1 MIKFS
6 YAPDGIGEGS
16 FKSGYFKDDM
26 GGNEFTVYIKDK
38 SFQSYAEECI
48 QHFNTLSESVIN
60 DICQK
65 IVTYVEQDCED
76 FDLPELEKTTDIL
89 NYCGFG
95 SLEIGYPKHRIS
107 YVIQGEGDW
116 GEYFEVIIKDSIP
129 VYAGA
134 EYSYE
139 DWS

>member
-1 MIKFS
+1 LEEYETAASKGD
-6 YAPDGIGEGS
+6 AKAQAVLGS
-16 FKSGYFKDDM
+16 LYIR
-26 GGNEFTVYIKDK
+26 GNVVK
-38 SFQSYAEECI
+38 
-48 QHFNTLSESVIN
+48 
-60 DICQK
+60 
-65 IVTYVEQDCED
+65 QDCED
-76 FDLPELEKTTDIL
+76 FDFPELEKTTDIL